1 MFTGMSHNSCI
12 EQRSNQQSSQLLI
25 IDQVEQIMLKTG
37 AKLQRVKKGFCVECE
52 VLVDYDWLIKSNAVH
67 TNYAAA
73 FILFDTAT
81 AIMIIL
87 LFCAIHVVYLPLQQ
101 AS

>member
-1 MFTGMSHNSCI
+1 VFTGMSHNSCI

-52 VLVDYDWLIKSNAVH
+52 VLVDYDHCHLEWRQGKEHSLANQIKCCTH
-67 TNYAAA
+67 
-73 FILFDTAT
+73 
-81 AIMIIL
+81 
-87 LFCAIHVVYLPLQQ
+87 
-101 AS
+101 